1 MRMTQIER
9 AAPLRVRMHHR
20 MTLRIPGFE
29 RAEQHRSIIQYALE
43 PYSVEEWY
51 RRVTRRIAD
60 QLGKGYFP
68 VFRFSDG
75 ECYFCLGYRMP
86 PPQPESS
93 VFYHYFRTSISAYLK
108 YRCHTTFWSG
118 LRGHKEMYRGRKWR
132 ELRLR
137 FVEQIRE
144 IAASGLIAANF
155 CKHHIP
161 GMIDRYIP
169 DIFDWFDAEN
179 IRLDSDNYIPFYFI
193 YGMLLGP
200 QRHHFLVKRHVLVI
214 TSLNQAKETR
224 LREFFESAGVASV
237 KFISVSSSHSMSDRI
252 ELRPE
257 HAHTEL
263 VLVGAGV
270 GAANIL
276 SQVKPLNALSIDAG
290 YVLDCYR
297 DPSYKG
303 ARVFTL
309 PDEDLPSEPVFGP
322 INYSRATHA

>member
-1 MRMTQIER
+1 MRVMNGEHS
-9 AAPLRVRMHHR
+9 APLRVRAHHQV
-20 MTLRIPGFE
+20 TLRIPGFE
-29 RAEQHRSIIQYALE
+29 RAEEGRSVVQYAFE
-43 PYSVEEWY
+43 PYAAEEWY
-51 RRVTRRIAD
+51 RMVTRRIAD
-60 QLGKGYFP
+60 RLGKGYFP
-68 VFRFSDG
+68 IFRFSDG

-86 PPQPESS
+86 RPQPGSS
-93 VFYHYFRTSISAYLK
+93 AFYHYFRTIISAYGK
-108 YRCHTTFWSG
+108 YRCHNTFWSG
-118 LRGHKEMYRGRKWR
+118 LPGYGHEVYRGHKWR
-132 ELRLR
+132 ELRLV
-137 FVEQIRE
+137 FAEQLRE
-144 IAASGLIAANF
+144 IAGSGLIAANF

-200 QRHHFLVKRHVLVI
+200 NRHHFLARRHVLVI
-214 TSLNQAKETR
+214 TSLNSGKETK
-224 LREFFESAGVASV
+224 LREFFEGAGVSSV
-237 KFISVSSSHSMSDRI
+237 KFIPISRSHSMSDRI

-257 HAHTEL
+257 HARTDL

-276 SQVKPLNALSIDAG
+276 SQVKPLNTLSIDAG
-290 YVLDCYR
+290 YVLECYQ

-309 PDEDLPSEPVFGP
+309 PDEDLACDRSIG
-322 INYSRATHA
+322 IHA